1 MHIDPLV
8 IAVALLAVIPAA
20 LSGQRPQET
29 GFLDRSAEVGG
40 LTYPYQVYVPRT
52 YDPATRWPVILFL
65 HGSGERGSD
74 GMRQTVVGIGSAIRW
89 NPDRFPAVVVMPQA
103 PADSNWQG
111 EPAEA
116 ALAALTATEAEL
128 STDPA
133 RVYLTGL
140 SRGGNGVW
148 YLAYHNPDR
157 FAAVV
162 PICGWVAQRGRLPA
176 VPVEGEGTPYAR
188 VAERLARM
196 PIWIWHGEMDES
208 VTVEESREM
217 AAALEAAGGD
227 VRYTELLG
235 VGHNAWDAAY
245 GSESMMKWLLAQ
257 EREQPG
263 R

>member
-1 MHIDPLV
+1 MRIDPLV
-8 IAVALLAVIPAA
+8 IALALAVIPAA

-29 GFLDRSAEVGG
+29 GFLDRSVEMGG
-40 LTYPYQVYVPRT
+40 LTYPYQVFVPRS

-89 NPDRFPAVVVMPQA
+89 DPERFPAVVVMPQA

-111 EPAEA
+111 EPAEV
-116 ALAALTATEAEL
+116 ALAALAATEAEL
-128 STDPA
+128 STDPD

-140 SRGGNGVW
+140 SRGGHGVW
-148 YLAYHNPDR
+148 YLAYHKPDR

-162 PICGWVAQRGRLPA
+162 PVCGWVAQRGRLPA

-188 VAERLARM
+188 VAERLAHV
-196 PIWIWHGEMDES
+196 PTWIWHGEMDES
-208 VTVEESREM
+208 VTVEESRAM

-245 GSESMMKWLLAQ
+245 GSDAMMEWLLAQ
-257 EREQPG
+257 ERARSG